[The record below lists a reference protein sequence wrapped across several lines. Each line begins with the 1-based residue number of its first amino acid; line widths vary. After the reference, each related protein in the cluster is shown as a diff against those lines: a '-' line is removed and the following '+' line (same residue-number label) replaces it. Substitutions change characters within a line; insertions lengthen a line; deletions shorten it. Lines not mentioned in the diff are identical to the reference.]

1 MELERCVTFSSSD
14 CIDHC
19 NLYLFHRLIFIVQM
33 KKIGIIFFAGVILLG
48 IHLSASAQQPAYKN
62 KSLSPE
68 VRAKDLLARMT
79 LDEKA
84 MQTQC
89 LWIQKSQVLD
99 SKGDFDETKAE
110 KNVKNGLGELARLN
124 EEAGPNSYGYHPK
137 QAAALYNKIQR
148 FFIEKT
154 RLGIPV
160 MVHEESLHGQQTQDA
175 TNFPIPIGLAS
186 TWNENLM
193 TEIFSNVA
201 EEVRARGGQHVLAPV
216 VDVTRDPRWGRT
228 EETLGEDPF
237 LISRLAIA
245 QIKAYQGNSVYLGK
259 NNVAATLKHFGIHG
273 QSEGG
278 INVSPSNIDE
288 RTAREIFFKP
298 FQAAVKEAKVMNVM
312 ATYNELWGLPA
323 HINKYLLTDI
333 LRKEWGFNGIVV
345 SDYFA
350 VRDVSDLHK
359 ITPSYDTAGLLA
371 FKAGIDMETPDPDGF
386 KNLKQL
392 VNAGKISVKELDER
406 VMRILVTKFRLGLF
420 DDPYVDPDKAEQIVG
435 SAQKRAVAYKAAT
448 EAMVL
453 LKNDNNFLPLDRSK
467 IRTIAFIGPNADK
480 CLLGGYSSK
489 PRFCISPL
497 QAIKEKYGNN
507 IKILYA
513 EGVKITDKNNWFAD
527 TINLANAE
535 DNKKKIADAVEVAKQ
550 ADVVVLFVGGNESAS
565 REGWAPDHLG
575 DLPTLE
581 LLNGQNEL
589 IKEIV
594 AVGKPTCAF
603 VNSGPPLS
611 IGNLVNSVPAVMQCW
626 YLGQEGGYAMVD
638 ALFGDVNPGGKLPI
652 SFPRTAGN
660 IPVYYNYK
668 PSARRGYN
676 LGFQVSPLFAF
687 GHGLSYTT
695 FSYSNLRSS
704 SATMKSTGTVTVSV
718 DVKNTGS
725 RKGAEVVQMYIRDD
739 YSSVTRPV
747 KELKG
752 FKKIWLDPGQ
762 SQTVSFT
769 ITPELLSFY
778 NKDTR
783 WVVEP
788 GDFTIMVGTSS
799 DKTQSIKLTVT
810 K

>member
-1 MELERCVTFSSSD
+1 
-14 CIDHC
+14 
-19 NLYLFHRLIFIVQM
+19 M
-33 KKIGIIFFAGVILLG
+33 KKYFLILVACAPQLVV
-48 IHLSASAQQPAYKN
+48 LSQVPSYKN
-62 KSLSPE
+62 KNLSPE

-89 LWIQKSQVLD
+89 FWIQKSQILN
-99 SKGDFDETKAE
+99 SNGDFNEAKAE

-124 EEAGPNSYGYHPK
+124 ENAGPNSYGYHPK
-137 QAAALYNKIQR
+137 QAAELYNKVQH
-148 FFIEKT
+148 FFIDKT

-160 MVHEESLHGQQTQDA
+160 MTHEESLHGQQTQDA

-193 TEIFSNVA
+193 TEIFTNVA
-201 EEVRARGGQHVLAPV
+201 EEVRARGGHQVLAPV
-216 VDVTRDPRWGRT
+216 VDVVRDPRWGRT
-228 EETLGEDPF
+228 EETMGEDPF
-237 LISRLAIA
+237 LISRLAVA

-259 NNVAATLKHFGIHG
+259 SNVAATLKHFGIHG

-298 FQAAVKEAKVMNVM
+298 FQACVKEAHAMNVM

-333 LRKEWGFNGIVV
+333 LRKEWGFNGVIV
-345 SDYFA
+345 SDYNA
-350 VRDVSDLHK
+350 IKDVSDLHK
-359 ITPSYDTAGLLA
+359 ITSSYDSAGMLA
-371 FKAGIDMETPDPDGF
+371 FKAGINLETPDPDGF
-386 KNLKQL
+386 KNIKQL
-392 VNAGKISVKELDER
+392 VTAGKISMKELDES
-406 VMRILVTKFRLGLF
+406 VMHILVSKFRLGLF

-435 SAQKRAVAYKAAT
+435 SNEKRKIAYKAAT

-453 LKNDNNFLPLDRSK
+453 LKNDNNFLPLDKNK
-467 IRTIAFIGPNADK
+467 IKTVAFIGPNADK
-480 CLLGGYSSK
+480 CLLGGYSSY

-507 IKILYA
+507 IKVLYA

-527 TINLANAE
+527 TINLINAE
-535 DNKKKIADAVEVAKQ
+535 ENKQRIADAIEIAKQ
-550 ADVVVLFVGGNESAS
+550 ADVVVLFVGGNESTS
-565 REGWAPDHLG
+565 REGWATNHLG
-575 DLPTLE
+575 DLPTLQ

-589 IKEIV
+589 INAIV
-594 AVGKPTCAF
+594 ALGKPTCAF

-611 IGNLVNSVPAVMQCW
+611 IGNLVDKVPAVMQCW
-626 YLGQEGGYAMVD
+626 YLGQEGGYAIVD
-638 ALFGDVNPGGKLPI
+638 ALFGDVNPSGKLPI
-652 SFPRTAGN
+652 TFPRTVGN

-676 LGFQVSPLFAF
+676 LGFAVSPLFAF
-687 GHGLSYTT
+687 GHGLSYTS
-695 FSYSNLRSS
+695 FAYSNLKLSS
-704 SATMKSTGTVTVSV
+704 SSIKKNANVTVTV

-752 FKKIWLDPGQ
+752 FKKVWLDPGQ
-762 SQTVSFT
+762 LQSVSFT
-769 ITPELLSFY
+769 ISPELLSFY
-778 NKDTR
+778 DKNMK
-783 WVVEP
+783 WIVEP
-788 GDFTIMVGTSS
+788 GDFTIMIGTAS
-799 DKTQSIKLTVT
+799 DETQSVKLKITQ
-810 K
+810 

>member
-1 MELERCVTFSSSD
+1 MIRYYLSLAFLLSIGVT
-14 CIDHC
+14 
-19 NLYLFHRLIFIVQM
+19 Y
-33 KKIGIIFFAGVILLG
+33 
-48 IHLSASAQQPAYKN
+48 AQQPVYKN
-62 KSLSPE
+62 KNLSPE
-68 VRAKDLLARMT
+68 ARAKDLLARMT

-89 LWIQKSQVLD
+89 LWIQKSQILN
-99 SKGDFDETKAE
+99 SNGDFDEAKAA

-137 QAAALYNKIQR
+137 QAAQLYNKIQH

-193 TEIFSNVA
+193 TEIFTNVA
-201 EEVRARGGQHVLAPV
+201 EEVRARGGQQVLAPV
-216 VDVTRDPRWGRT
+216 VDIVRDPRWGRT
-228 EETLGEDPF
+228 EETMGEDPF

-245 QIKAYQGNSVYLGK
+245 QIKAYQGNSVYLEK
-259 NNVAATLKHFGIHG
+259 SNVAATLKHFGIHG

-288 RTAREIFFKP
+288 RTAREVFFKP
-298 FQAAVKEAKVMNVM
+298 FQACVKEAKVMNVM

-333 LRKEWGFNGIVV
+333 LRKEWGFNGLIV

-350 VRDVSDLHK
+350 IRDVSDLHK
-359 ITPSYDTAGLLA
+359 ITPSYDSAGLLA
-371 FKAGIDMETPDPDGF
+371 FKAGINIEAPDPDGF
-386 KNLKQL
+386 KNIKQL
-392 VNAGKISVKELDER
+392 VVAGKISMKELDES

-435 SAQKRAVAYKAAT
+435 SKQKRDIAYKAAT

-453 LKNDNNFLPLDRSK
+453 LKNDNNFLPLDKNK
-467 IRTIAFIGPNADK
+467 IKTIAFIGPNADK

-497 QAIKEKYGNN
+497 QALKEKYGNN
-507 IKILYA
+507 IKVLYS
-513 EGVKITDKNNWFAD
+513 EGVRITDKNNWFAD
-527 TINLANAE
+527 TINLIHPE
-535 DNKKKIADAVEVAKQ
+535 ENKQRIADAIEVAKQ
-550 ADVVVLFVGGNESAS
+550 ADVVVLFVGGSESTS
-565 REGWAPDHLG
+565 REGWATNHLG

-589 IKEIV
+589 IKQIV
-594 AVGKPTCAF
+594 ALGKPTCAF

-611 IGNLVNSVPAVMQCW
+611 IGYLCNSVPAVMQCW
-626 YLGQEGGYAMVD
+626 YLGQEGGYAIVD
-638 ALFGDVNPGGKLPI
+638 ALFGNINPNGKLPI
-652 SFPRTAGN
+652 SFPRTVGN
-660 IPVYYNYK
+660 IPAYYNYK

-676 LGFQVSPLFAF
+676 LGFDVSPLFAF

-695 FSYSNLRSS
+695 FAYSNLKLSS
-704 SATMKSTGTVTVSV
+704 SAMKANGNVTITV
-718 DVKNTGS
+718 DVKNTGTM
-725 RKGAEVVQMYIRDD
+725 KGAEVVQMYIRDD

-752 FKKIWLDPGQ
+752 FKKIWLDPSQ
-762 SQTVSFT
+762 SQTVSFV

-778 NKDTR
+778 DKDMK
-783 WVVEP
+783 WIVEP
-788 GDFTIMVGTSS
+788 GDFTIMVGTAS
-799 DKTQSIKLTVT
+799 DKTREIKLTVT